1 MKPIIKIS
9 AEMEAPAEAPAK
21 PMQQGTPQSST
32 STQQDGG
39 VSFTP
44 QQGHPQQQQ
53 QGKGKDPSEGYH
65 DIDMLIAELGRI
77 KQNPHAQEVA
87 VKTEKKGNVRTF
99 TVTVTTP
106 DMLAGAQQAGM
117 TGQAS
122 TERWVKVA
130 SGTMGQLRERF
141 PEKFLK
147 QMGIE

>member
-21 PMQQGTPQSST
+21 PMPQSPAQPQPQP
-32 STQQDGG
+32 QQ
-39 VSFTP
+39 P
-44 QQGHPQQQQ
+44 QQGHPQP
-53 QGKGKDPSEGYH
+53 GKGKDPSEGYH

-117 TGQAS
+117 SGQAAAAAS
-122 TERWVKVA
+122 DRWVKVA
-130 SGTMGQLRERF
+130 GSSAGQLKGRF

>member
-21 PMQQGTPQSST
+21 PMQQSPAQPQQPP
-32 STQQDGG
+32 QQ
-39 VSFTP
+39 P
-44 QQGHPQQQQ
+44 QQGQPQQ

-65 DIDMLIAELGRI
+65 DIDMLIQELHRI
-77 KQNPHAQEVA
+77 KANPHAQEVA
-87 VKTEKKGNVRTF
+87 VKTEKKGNIRTF

-117 TGQAS
+117 TGQAAAD
-122 TERWVKVA
+122 RWVKVA
-130 SGTMGQLRERF
+130 GSSIGQLKGRF